1 VPTEK
6 YDKEITMPI
15 INRIA
20 EFQDDMTKWRRH
32 FHANPELSYQERET
46 AKFVAEKLRSYAIE
60 VTEGFGGTGVVGVLY
75 GDRKGRRS
83 IGLRADMD
91 ALAIEERNNFA
102 HRSKNKG
109 VMHACGHDG
118 HTTMLL
124 GAARYLA
131 ETRNFEGRVVF
142 IFQPA
147 EEMGGYDGGAAR
159 MIREG
164 LFDKFPCDE
173 VYGVH
178 NWPGMDIGTFA
189 VKAGPM
195 MASGDS
201 FEIVIS
207 STGMHAAQPHKGAD
221 VVLTAGHILVAL
233 QQISARNI
241 DPLDALVISA
251 TQIHGGDAYN
261 VLPNE
266 VTIRGT
272 VRAFSPKARTVAEEA
287 VRRVVEGV
295 GISTGARCDVLYVQQ
310 YPTLV
315 NAASAARTAEAAG
328 SAVFNRVETNPPQTM
343 IVEDFAFMLEDRPG
357 CYGWIGNG
365 PDDNGHILH
374 SAWFDFNDDAL
385 PYGASYFA
393 SLVEERQI

>member
-1 VPTEK
+1 
-6 YDKEITMPI
+6 MPI

-20 EFQDDMTKWRRH
+20 EFHTEMSQWRH
-32 FHANPELSYQERET
+32 HLHANPELSYQEYET
-46 AKFVAEKLRSYAIE
+46 ARFVAQKLRSYGIE
-60 VTEGFGGTGVVGVLY
+60 VTEGVGGTGVVGVLY
-75 GDRKGRRS
+75 GNRKGARS

-91 ALAIEERNNFA
+91 ALAIEERNDFA
-102 HRSKNKG
+102 HRSVNKG

-131 ETRNFEGRVVF
+131 ETKNFAGRVVF

-147 EEMGGYDGGAAR
+147 EEMGGKDGGAAR

-164 LFDKFPCDE
+164 LFTKFQCDE
-173 VYGVH
+173 IYGIH

-201 FEIVIS
+201 FEIEVTA
-207 STGMHAAQPHKGAD
+207 TGMHAAQPQKGAD

-233 QQISARNI
+233 QQVSARNI
-241 DPLDALVISA
+241 DPLDAIVVSA

-261 VLPNE
+261 VLPNK
-266 VTIRGT
+266 VTICGT
-272 VRAFSPKARTVAEEA
+272 VRAFSPAARAAAEPA
-287 VRRVVEGV
+287 IRRIID
-295 GISTGARCDVLYVQQ
+295 GIALSTGAQCKLSYHQQ
-310 YPTLV
+310 YPTLI
-315 NAASAARTAEAAG
+315 NSHAAALTAEAAG
-328 SAVFNRVETNPPQTM
+328 LSVFNKVDTNPPQTM

-365 PDDNGHILH
+365 PDDNARILH
-374 SAWFDFNDDAL
+374 SAWFDFNNDAL

-393 SLVEERQI
+393 ALVEAP

>member
-1 VPTEK
+1 MK
-6 YDKEITMPI
+6 MPVK
-15 INRIA
+15 NRIA
-20 EFQDDMTKWRRH
+20 EFHDEMIRWRH
-32 FHANPELSYQERET
+32 HLHANPELSYQEYGT
-46 AKFVAEKLRSYAIE
+46 ARFVAEKLRSYGIE
-60 VTEGFGGTGVVGVLY
+60 VTEGVGGTGVVGVLH
-75 GDRKGRRS
+75 GNHESGRS

-91 ALAIEERNNFA
+91 ALAVEERNDFA
-102 HRSKNKG
+102 HRSVNKG

-147 EEMGGYDGGAAR
+147 EEMGGEDGGAAR

-164 LFDKFPCDE
+164 LFENFRCDE
-173 VYGVH
+173 IYGLH

-195 MASGDS
+195 MASGDA
-201 FEIVIS
+201 FEIEVS

-233 QQISARNI
+233 QQISARNT
-241 DPLDALVISA
+241 DPLDAIVVSA

-261 VLPNE
+261 VLPNK

-272 VRAFSPKARTVAEEA
+272 VRAFSPDARAA
-287 VRRVVEGV
+287 AQPALQRIAEGV
-295 GISTGARCDVLYVQQ
+295 ALSTGARCKVSYTQQ
-310 YPTLV
+310 YPTLI
-315 NAASAARTAEAAG
+315 NSQSAALSAETAG
-328 SAVFNRVETNPPQTM
+328 LSVFNKVETSPPQTM
-343 IVEDFAFMLEDRPG
+343 IVEDFAFMLEDRTG
-357 CYGWIGNG
+357 CYGWLGNG
-365 PDDNGHILH
+365 PDDNGRILH
-374 SAWFDFNDDAL
+374 SAWFDFNDEAL
-385 PYGASYFA
+385 PFGASYFA
-393 SLVEERQI
+393 TLVEARRN

>member
-1 VPTEK
+1 
-6 YDKEITMPI
+6 MPI

-20 EFQDDMTKWRRH
+20 EFHTEMSQWRH
-32 FHANPELSYQERET
+32 HLHANPELSYQEYET
-46 AKFVAEKLRSYAIE
+46 ARFVAQKLRSYGIE
-60 VTEGFGGTGVVGVLY
+60 VTEGVGGTGVVGVLY
-75 GDRKGRRS
+75 GNRKGARS

-91 ALAIEERNNFA
+91 ALAIEERNDFA
-102 HRSKNKG
+102 HRSVNKG

-131 ETRNFEGRVVF
+131 ETKNFAGRVVF

-147 EEMGGYDGGAAR
+147 EEMGGKDGGAAR

-164 LFDKFPCDE
+164 LFTKFQCDE
-173 VYGVH
+173 IYGIH

-201 FEIVIS
+201 FEIEVTA
-207 STGMHAAQPHKGAD
+207 TGMHAAQPQKGAD

-233 QQISARNI
+233 QQVSARNI
-241 DPLDALVISA
+241 DPLDAIVVSA

-261 VLPNE
+261 VLPNK
-266 VTIRGT
+266 VTICGPI
-272 VRAFSPKARTVAEEA
+272 RAFSPAAPAAAEPA
-287 VRRVVEGV
+287 IRRIID
-295 GISTGARCDVLYVQQ
+295 GIALSTGAQCKLSYHQQ
-310 YPTLV
+310 YPTLI
-315 NAASAARTAEAAG
+315 NSHAAALTAEAAG
-328 SAVFNRVETNPPQTM
+328 LSVFNKVDTNPPQTM

-365 PDDNGHILH
+365 PDDNARILH
-374 SAWFDFNDDAL
+374 SAWFDFNNDAL

-393 SLVEERQI
+393 ALVEAP

>member
-1 VPTEK
+1 
-6 YDKEITMPI
+6 MPI

-20 EFQDDMTKWRRH
+20 EFHTEMSQWRH
-32 FHANPELSYQERET
+32 HLHANPELSYQEYET
-46 AKFVAEKLRSYAIE
+46 ARFVAQKLRSYGIE
-60 VTEGFGGTGVVGVLY
+60 VTEGVGGTGVVGVLY
-75 GDRKGRRS
+75 GNRKGARS

-91 ALAIEERNNFA
+91 ALAIEERNDFA
-102 HRSKNKG
+102 HRSVNKG

-131 ETRNFEGRVVF
+131 ETKNFAGRVVF

-147 EEMGGYDGGAAR
+147 EEMGGKDGGAAR

-164 LFDKFPCDE
+164 LFTKFQCDE
-173 VYGVH
+173 IYGIH

-201 FEIVIS
+201 FEIEVTA
-207 STGMHAAQPHKGAD
+207 TGMHAAQPQKGAD

-233 QQISARNI
+233 QQVSARNI
-241 DPLDALVISA
+241 DPLDAIVVSA

-261 VLPNE
+261 VLPNK
-266 VTIRGT
+266 VTICGT
-272 VRAFSPKARTVAEEA
+272 VRAFSPAARAAAEPA
-287 VRRVVEGV
+287 IRRIID
-295 GISTGARCDVLYVQQ
+295 GIALSTGAQCKLSYHQQ
-310 YPTLV
+310 YPTLI
-315 NAASAARTAEAAG
+315 NSHAAALTAEAAG
-328 SAVFNRVETNPPQTM
+328 LSVFNKVDTNPPQTM

-365 PDDNGHILH
+365 PDDNGRILH
-374 SAWFDFNDDAL
+374 SAWFDFNNDAL

-393 SLVEERQI
+393 ALVEAP

>member
-1 VPTEK
+1 
-6 YDKEITMPI
+6 MPI

-20 EFQDDMTKWRRH
+20 DIHDEMVTWRRH
-32 FHANPELSYQERET
+32 LHANPELSYQEFQT
-46 AKFVAEKLRSYAIE
+46 ASFVAHKLRSFGID
-60 VTEGFGGTGVVGVLY
+60 VTEGIGGTGVVGVLY
-75 GDRKGRRS
+75 GDRGGERS

-91 ALAIEERNNFA
+91 ALAIEERSDFA
-102 HRSKNKG
+102 HRSVRKG

-118 HTTMLL
+118 HTAMLL

-131 ETRNFEGRVVF
+131 ETRNFPGRVVF

-147 EEMGGYDGGAAR
+147 EEMGGADGGAAR

-164 LFDKFPCDE
+164 LFERFPCDE
-173 VYGVH
+173 IYGLH
-178 NWPGMDIGTFA
+178 NWPGMDVGSFA

-201 FEIVIS
+201 FEILVS
-207 STGMHAAQPHKGAD
+207 SKGMHAAQPHKGAD
-221 VVLTAGHILVAL
+221 VILTAGHVLVAL
-233 QQISARNI
+233 QQIAARNT
-241 DPLDALVISA
+241 DPLDALVVSA

-261 VLPNE
+261 VSPNA

-272 VRAFSPKARTVAEEA
+272 VRAFSPQTRAAA
-287 VRRVVEGV
+287 GPAIRRIVEG
-295 GISTGARCDVLYVQQ
+295 IASSTGAECKVSYTQQ

-315 NAASAARTAEAAG
+315 NSEAAAQLAKAAG
-328 SAVFNRVETNPPQTM
+328 QSVFAKVETNPPQTM

-365 PDDNGHILH
+365 PDDNGRILH
-374 SAWFDFNDDAL
+374 SAWFDFNDEAL
-385 PYGASYFA
+385 PFGASYFA
-393 SLVEERQI
+393 TLAEQQLQ

>member
-1 VPTEK
+1 
-6 YDKEITMPI
+6 MPI

-20 EFQDDMTKWRRH
+20 EFHTEMSQWRH
-32 FHANPELSYQERET
+32 HLHANPELSYQEYET
-46 AKFVAEKLRSYAIE
+46 ARFVAQKLRSYGIE
-60 VTEGFGGTGVVGVLY
+60 VTEGVGGTGVVGVLY
-75 GDRKGRRS
+75 GNRKGARS

-91 ALAIEERNNFA
+91 ALAIEERNDFA
-102 HRSKNKG
+102 HRSVNKG

-131 ETRNFEGRVVF
+131 ETKNFTGRVVF

-147 EEMGGYDGGAAR
+147 EEMGGKDGGAAR

-164 LFDKFPCDE
+164 LFTKFQCDE
-173 VYGVH
+173 IYGIH

-201 FEIVIS
+201 FEIEVTA
-207 STGMHAAQPHKGAD
+207 TGMHAAQPQKGAD

-233 QQISARNI
+233 QQVSARNI
-241 DPLDALVISA
+241 DPLDAIVVSA

-261 VLPNE
+261 VLPNK
-266 VTIRGT
+266 VTICGT
-272 VRAFSPKARTVAEEA
+272 VRAFSPAARAAAEPA
-287 VRRVVEGV
+287 IRRIID
-295 GISTGARCDVLYVQQ
+295 GIALSTGAQCKLSYHQQ
-310 YPTLV
+310 YPTLI
-315 NAASAARTAEAAG
+315 NSHAAALTAEAAG
-328 SAVFNRVETNPPQTM
+328 LSVFNKVDTNPPQTM

-365 PDDNGHILH
+365 PDDNARILH
-374 SAWFDFNDDAL
+374 SAWFDFNNDAL

-393 SLVEERQI
+393 ALVEAP

>member
-1 VPTEK
+1 
-6 YDKEITMPI
+6 MPI

-20 EFQDDMTKWRRH
+20 EFHDDMTGWRRH
-32 FHANPELSYQERET
+32 LHANPELSYREYET
-46 AKFVAEKLRSYAIE
+46 AKFVAETLRSYGID
-60 VTEGFGGTGVVGVLY
+60 VTEAVGGTGVVGVLH
-75 GDRKGRRS
+75 GNTKAERS

-91 ALAIEERNNFA
+91 ALAIEERNDFP
-102 HRSKNKG
+102 HRSTNPG

-131 ETRNFEGRVVF
+131 ETRNFAGRVVF

-147 EEMGGYDGGAAR
+147 EEMGGEDGGAAR

-164 LFDKFPCDE
+164 LFERFRCDE
-173 VYGVH
+173 IFGLH
-178 NWPGMDIGTFA
+178 NWPGMEVGTFA

-201 FEIVIS
+201 FEIELS
-207 STGMHAAQPHKGAD
+207 STGMHAAQPQKGVD
-221 VVLTAGHILVAL
+221 VVLTAGHVLVAL
-233 QQISARNI
+233 QQIAARNT
-241 DPLDALVISA
+241 DPLEAIVVSA

-261 VLPNE
+261 VLPNT

-272 VRAFSPKARTVAEEA
+272 VRAFSPDARASAEPA
-287 VRRVVEGV
+287 LRRIAD
-295 GISTGARCDVLYVQQ
+295 GIAMSTGAQCRVSYVQQ

-315 NAASAARTAEAAG
+315 NAPSAARSAEAAA
-328 SAVFNRVETNPPQTM
+328 SSVFRSVETNPPQTM

-357 CYGWIGNG
+357 CYGWVGNG
-365 PDDNGHILH
+365 PDDNGRLLH
-374 SAWFDFNDDAL
+374 SAWFDFNDEVL
-385 PYGASYFA
+385 PFGASYFA
-393 SLVEERQI
+393 SLVEARWAGSRSR